1 MIQKFVEI
9 PLRLGFSAPHLF
21 SLQDDLEQRSD
32 EDSGPVFGVHESP
45 RNTTAV
51 LFGWDI
57 TKTFCARN
65 GLAMVVRSHQSKK
78 YGLGFDLMHDE
89 KLIRVFSARDYEGH
103 CNDGAVL
110 LVRPIADDE
119 EQCYERPACMSVR
132 AQVLG
137 SYAKA
142 LGHRGS
148 APSSNGTA

>member
-1 MIQKFVEI
+1 MEKHSEEA
-9 PLRLGFSAPHLF
+9 L
-21 SLQDDLEQRSD
+21 
-32 EDSGPVFGVHESP
+32 GPVFGVHESP

-51 LFGWDI
+51 LFGWDV

-110 LVRPIADDE
+110 LVRELEANADP
-119 EQCYERPACMSVR
+119 PAMSIR

-137 SYAKA
+137 SYAKSLSPKKRPSEAQSPA
-142 LGHRGS
+142 LPR
-148 APSSNGTA
+148 

>member
-1 MIQKFVEI
+1 M
-9 PLRLGFSAPHLF
+9 
-21 SLQDDLEQRSD
+21 
-32 EDSGPVFGVHESP
+32 FGVHESP

-103 CNDGAVL
+103 CNDGAGCCWYDL
-110 LVRPIADDE
+110 LQMMRNKVMSVH
-119 EQCYERPACMSVR
+119 PACLFEPKFWGLMP
-132 AQVLG
+132 
-137 SYAKA
+137 K
-142 LGHRGS
+142 
-148 APSSNGTA
+148 P